1 MKLSLIIFSLFTSL
15 LALAEPLDVISEKE
29 LQNRIQL
36 LTPPPYKGGA
46 KLRYSIEE
54 NGCSIF
60 DLSYSMKDPFS
71 VKTFKYE
78 MKVSWPKSQQPV
90 PIILSVPTIEGISLM
105 EKSVLRQMCKMNVAG
120 IIAHVNNEGFDIGS
134 QAIAIADNQL
144 IRGAVALRR
153 LIDILENL
161 PAVENSPSISR
172 LLVDTKRI
180 GIVGLSVGTISSL
193 LATAVDERIK
203 GLFIMGA
210 VGNTPHTLAYSI
222 HSKVKS
228 LRDAQM
234 KRLGFKRKEQYEKFL
249 RQKMKATPVQFSSL
263 LAKRNIYQ
271 IIILNDSVAP
281 TSGQLEIQ
289 NSTGNTKVFIDQ
301 GSEGHGMALAT
312 EIMVRQ
318 FHLPFFVRTEIL

>member
-1 MKLSLIIFSLFTSL
+1 MKSFLLITSFVCAFEL
-15 LALAEPLDVISEKE
+15 HAEPLAPISEKE
-29 LQNRIQL
+29 LQARTQL
-36 LTPPPYKGGA
+36 LTPLPYKGGA
-46 KLRYSIEE
+46 KLKYTGEEAGCAIFELAYS
-54 NGCSIF
+54 
-60 DLSYSMKDPFS
+60 LKDPFS
-71 VKTFKYE
+71 EKFFQYE
-78 MKVSWPKSQQPV
+78 MKVSWPRSQKPV
-90 PIILSVPTIEGISLM
+90 PVILSVPTIEGISLM
-105 EKSVLRQMCKMNVAG
+105 EKSVLKQMCKMNVAG

-134 QAIAIADNQL
+134 QAIAIADHQL
-144 IRGAVALRR
+144 IRGAVSLRR

-161 PAVENSPSISR
+161 PAVEDSSTISR
-172 LLVDTKRI
+172 ILVDTKRI
-180 GIVGLSVGTISSL
+180 GIVALSVGTISSL

-203 GLFIMGA
+203 ALFIMGA
-210 VGNTPHTLAYSI
+210 IGNTPHTLAYSI

-234 KRLGFKRKEQYEKFL
+234 KRHGFKRKEQYELFL
-249 RQKMKATPVQFSSL
+249 RQRMKATPVQFSSL

-271 IIILNDSVAP
+271 IVVLNDPIAP